1 MKFMIASDIHGSTY
15 YTKRLLE
22 RFDDEKPEKLILLG
36 DLYYHGPRNPLSEE
50 YSPMDVSNLLNSI
63 KDKLIVVRG
72 NCDSEVDEMI
82 SDFPFEI
89 SAEIWVGDKK
99 VNLTHG
105 HRYNKDNLPP
115 NCGDILVYGHLHTGF
130 IIRENGKIFANPG
143 STSLPK
149 NGTKNSYLIIDEN
162 VIILKD
168 MDGNVLKEEKI

>member
-15 YTKRLLE
+15 YARRLLE
-22 RFDDEKPEKLILLG
+22 CFDDEKPEKLILLG

-89 SAEIWVGDKK
+89 SAEVWVGNKK
-99 VNLTHG
+99 VSLTHG

-115 NCGDILVYGHLHTGF
+115 NCGDILIYGHLHTGF